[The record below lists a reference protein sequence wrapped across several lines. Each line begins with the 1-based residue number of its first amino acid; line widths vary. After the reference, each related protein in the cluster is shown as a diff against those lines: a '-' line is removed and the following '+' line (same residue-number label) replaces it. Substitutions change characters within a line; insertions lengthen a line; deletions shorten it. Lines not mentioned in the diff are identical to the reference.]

1 MESPQPRPHWLLLI
15 YSFQFRSPA
24 RAAPA
29 RRPCLRAAPDTAA
42 VTNTCGVN
50 SSIDVMLLQQFLPAI
65 LQTSSEFIFQQYSAL
80 VR

>member
-1 MESPQPRPHWLLLI
+1 MQRQPVDHAL
-15 YSFQFRSPA
+15 

-29 RRPCLRAAPDTAA
+29 RAVPDTVA

-80 VR
+80 VS